1 MVEIP
6 LKNGLVALVD
16 DSDAERVLRH
26 SWHARKG
33 PRPYVQSTIKT
44 KQGWKNTLLHRF
56 LLQPDPEVVV
66 DHIDC
71 NPLNNT
77 RANLRPA
84 TAKQNA
90 TNRRVSMGRYLGVTK
105 IDRGFQA
112 MVYPDGLS
120 ISLGVF
126 DTAELAAEAYNQ
138 AALAAFAEFSTRND
152 VPHVPGLLDRVIQK
166 KLETIYRLQ
175 KEINVIGGSH
185 G

>member
-6 LKNGLVALVD
+6 LKRGLITYVD
-16 DSDAERVLRH
+16 DADAEAVMRH
-26 SWHARKG
+26 KWHSRKG
-33 PRPYVQSTIKT
+33 AWPYVQSTIKT
-44 KQGWKNTLLHRF
+44 KDGWKNTLLHRF
-56 LLQPDPEVVV
+56 LLQPEPAVVV
-66 DHIDC
+66 DHIDG

-84 TAKQNA
+84 TVKQNS

-105 IDRGFQA
+105 IDRGFLA

-175 KEINVIGGSH
+175 KEINVIGASH